1 MDEDNQK
8 EQKKQ
13 ALNSLKNLI
22 KNKVE
27 DTTVIKKAKSVVKKH
42 PILAT
47 AVSSIV
53 KQELGGSINIGK
65 NKKIQ
70 FQYDPKNKKTSLGF
84 SMSFNK
90 KGGKIKTYSKGGG
103 VRKPKMTAGY

>member
-1 MDEDNQK
+1 MAEENQK
-8 EQKKQ
+8 KQKEQ

-22 KNKVE
+22 KDKAE

-42 PILAT
+42 PVLAT
-47 AVSSIV
+47 TVSSIV

-90 KGGKIKTYSKGGG
+90 KGGKIKTYAKGGG
-103 VRKPKMTAGY
+103 VRTARYKD

>member
-1 MDEDNQK
+1 MAEDNQK
-8 EQKKQ
+8 EQ

-22 KNKVE
+22 KDKAEN
-27 DTTVIKKAKSVVKKH
+27 TTVIKKAKSVVKKH

-47 AVSSIV
+47 TVSSIV

-90 KGGKIKTYSKGGG
+90 KGGKIKTYAKGGG
-103 VRKPKMTAGY
+103 VRTARYKD

>member
-1 MDEDNQK
+1 MAEENQK
-8 EQKKQ
+8 EQ

-22 KNKVE
+22 KDKAEN
-27 DTTVIKKAKSVVKKH
+27 TTVIKKAKSVVKKH
-42 PILAT
+42 PVLAT

-65 NKKIQ
+65 NKKIE

-103 VRKPKMTAGY
+103 IRKPKY

>member
-1 MDEDNQK
+1 MAEENQK
-8 EQKKQ
+8 EQKEQ

-22 KNKVE
+22 KDKAE
-27 DTTVIKKAKSVVKKH
+27 DTTVIKKAKNVVKKH
-42 PILAT
+42 PVLAT

-90 KGGKIKTYSKGGG
+90 KGGKIKTYAKGGG
-103 VRKPKMTAGY
+103 VRTARYKD

>member
-1 MDEDNQK
+1 MTE
-8 EQKKQ
+8 EEKK
-13 ALNSLKNLI
+13 ALNSLQNLI
-22 KNKVE
+22 E
-27 DTTVIKKAKSVVKKH
+27 DKAKETTVYKKAENVIKKH
-42 PILAT
+42 PVLAT
-47 AVSSIV
+47 TVSSIV

-65 NKKIQ
+65 NKKIE

-103 VRKPKMTAGY
+103 IRKPKY

>member
-1 MDEDNQK
+1 MAEENQK
-8 EQKKQ
+8 EQKEQ

-22 KNKVE
+22 KDKAE

-42 PILAT
+42 PVLAT
-47 AVSSIV
+47 TVSSIV
-53 KQELGGSINIGK
+53 KQELGGSINIGE
-65 NKKIQ
+65 NKKIE

-103 VRKPKMTAGY
+103 IRKPKY